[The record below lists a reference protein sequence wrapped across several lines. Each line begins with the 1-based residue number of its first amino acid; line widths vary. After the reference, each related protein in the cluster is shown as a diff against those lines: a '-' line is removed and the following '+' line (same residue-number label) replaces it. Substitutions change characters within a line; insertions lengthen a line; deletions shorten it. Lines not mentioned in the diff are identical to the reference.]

1 MHNHTYRIQ
10 DVATIIQDKMGK
22 TVQMGTDGQHRAKLV
37 ILNTEDLQ
45 SITVPA
51 NTVYFG
57 DFIIEGFKNNSVSVE
72 FRLETKTVFLMTSTH
87 NPSGNTVS
95 NVLWNSKNAFTDA
108 YAHFC
113 GWEITL
119 NP

>member
-22 TVQMGTDGQHRAKLV
+22 TVQMGADGQHRAKLV
-37 ILNTEDLQ
+37 ILNSEQLQ
-45 SITVPA
+45 NISVPA

-57 DFIIEGFKNNSVSVE
+57 DFFIEGLKNNSVAME
-72 FRLETKTVFLMTSTH
+72 FSLGLTTVLKISSTH
-87 NPSGNTVS
+87 NPPSGHMS
-95 NVLWNSKNAFTDA
+95 NILWDSKKAYTDIF
-108 YAHFC
+108 AHFC